1 MVYGVWAAG
10 WRKWDDVGCFAK
22 GVLGGVCATY
32 LDVELVAAVAAAD
45 DDRFAE
51 VLTKGFEDGL
61 AELAQGRDVLRRAA
75 VVDVQPVGCGTS
87 LEFGEDKMF

>member
-1 MVYGVWAAG
+1 MWCLPLVVG
-10 WRKWDDVGCFAK
+10 WDDVGGFAK

-51 VLTKGFEDGL
+51 ML
-61 AELAQGRDVLRRAA
+61 AML
-75 VVDVQPVGCGTS
+75 
-87 LEFGEDKMF
+87 

>member
-1 MVYGVWAAG
+1 MWCLPLIVG
-10 WRKWDDVGCFAK
+10 WDDVGGFAK

-51 VLTKGFEDGL
+51 VLAQGFEDGL
-61 AELAQGRDVLRRAA
+61 AELLQSGNVLRRAA
-75 VVDVQPVGCGTS
+75 VVDVVGFGSCRT
-87 LEFGEDKMF
+87 LEFGKNEMF